1 MDQPPPSGNPQ
12 LRAHIDHNRFVG
24 RTRVA
29 YFSME
34 IAIAPEM
41 PTIAAGSTSSPGTA
55 AHKGMLD
62 LLLPEIS
69 HSVGAVYS
77 CRMCL
82 RRHDVYPILY
92 PFSIMRIRAIG
103 A

>member
-1 MDQPPPSGNPQ
+1 MDQPHPSGNQQ
-12 LRAHIDHNRFVG
+12 LSAHLDHSRFVG

-29 YFSME
+29 YKSRSLRKCRP
-34 IAIAPEM
+34 IL
-41 PTIAAGSTSSPGTA
+41 AGSASSPGTA
-55 AHKGMLD
+55 AHEGMLD